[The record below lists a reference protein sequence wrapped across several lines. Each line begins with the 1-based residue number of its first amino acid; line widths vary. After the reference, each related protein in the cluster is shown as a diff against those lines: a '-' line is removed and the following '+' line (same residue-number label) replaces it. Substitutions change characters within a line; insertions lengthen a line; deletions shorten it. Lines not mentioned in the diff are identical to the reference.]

1 MLIFKHLMFCFQ
13 AVNDR
18 LDVWLVYWDDFFFQS
33 LCQPKMSSPCTYA
46 LCTVI
51 AELIFNKHENQNIT
65 SVVVLGE
72 KS

>member
-1 MLIFKHLMFCFQ
+1 MIIFKHLMFCFQ
-13 AVNDR
+13 AVNDH
-18 LDVWLVYWDDFFFQS
+18 LDVWLVYWDDFFSESVSAKNVQS
-33 LCQPKMSSPCTYA
+33 MHVRLCI
-46 LCTVI
+46 VI

>member
-18 LDVWLVYWDDFFFQS
+18 LDVWLVYWDDFFFS
-33 LCQPKMSSPCTYA
+33 ESVSAKNVESMHVRLCI
-46 LCTVI
+46 VI

>member
-1 MLIFKHLMFCFQ
+1 MIIFKHLMFCFQ

-18 LDVWLVYWDDFFFQS
+18 LDVWLDIRMLFSESVS
-33 LCQPKMSSPCTYA
+33 AKNVESMHVRLCI
-46 LCTVI
+46 VI